1 MKENRTI
8 LLGGQAVEYQLTRKK
23 VKNINLRIKADG
35 QILVSASN
43 AVPLKTIDAFLGRHA
58 DYLLQHLA
66 RLQSRP
72 KPAPKQYVNGETF
85 AFLGQSLVLQVIENE
100 AESVFVLGDQ
110 LLLLTKFPADT
121 ERKAKQIHQFYTE
134 QSHQFLMQV
143 VDQLYPLFEQMGIA
157 YPTVKFRRMKSQW
170 GSCMPRKGQINLN
183 VKLMEHP
190 KSFIE
195 YVVLHEFC
203 HFVHA
208 DHSKNFYALVEQLM
222 PDWKARK
229 ATHTIGSN

>member
-43 AVPLKTIDAFLGRHA
+43 AVPIKTIDACLGRHA

-85 AFLGQSLVLQVIENE
+85 DYLGEQLTLQVIEHSKQ
-100 AESVFVLGDQ
+100 AVFVHDGRLV
-110 LLLLTKFPADT
+110 LATKYPDDV
-121 ERKAKQIHQFYTE
+121 EKKQKQIQDFYTE
-134 QSHQFLMQV
+134 QARAHLTMM
-143 VDQLYPLFEQMGIA
+143 VDQMYPIFEPMGIA

-183 VKLMEHP
+183 IKLMEHP

-229 ATHTIGSN
+229 AMHTIGSN